1 MTHVA
6 QSKGSAWRE
15 IVVRSLLA
23 IVGGYV
29 FTYALVAALARV
41 LPLERVDTTVV
52 VTLLSFVIYLIFLLW
67 AFAARSSRRVGLVVA
82 SSAVFAAIGF
92 WPQLLKALG
101 Q

>member
-1 MTHVA
+1 MTHLA
-6 QSKGSAWRE
+6 QFKRSAWRE
-15 IVVRSLLA
+15 IAVRSLLA

-41 LPLERVDTTVV
+41 LPLERADTTVV
-52 VTLLSFVIYLIFLLW
+52 VTLLSFMIYLIFLLW
-67 AFAARSSRRVGLVVA
+67 AFAARSSRRIALVVA

-92 WPQLLKALG
+92 WPQLVEMLG